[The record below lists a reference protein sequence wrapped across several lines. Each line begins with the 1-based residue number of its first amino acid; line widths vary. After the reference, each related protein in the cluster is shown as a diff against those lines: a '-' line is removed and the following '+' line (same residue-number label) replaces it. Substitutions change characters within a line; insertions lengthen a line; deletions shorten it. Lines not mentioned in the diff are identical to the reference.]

1 MQSSIWKLTALAGVI
16 GIGFLI
22 ALHTQSSLDKDK
34 SVAQNATDRTE
45 SETNGLA
52 ENATGRWQSE
62 PEPNEEPA
70 PRRSR
75 SSNNDVRLTSNDDP
89 FDSSANRRADA
100 NGFEA
105 FDTPSRRNQPSA
117 PSEFVPGAH
126 SRQMPEF
133 SSSRSERNP
142 FSGNSE
148 PDLGAT
154 LQETPKSQ
162 SLRLM
167 REARDAFNDGQ
178 LETARALATEALDLP
193 VIYGPLDDRPAQL
206 LAQIDGLLKAK
217 AKKSA
222 ASEATSIQPE
232 LVNPLATRDTK
243 DPTDSAPPSLKSDLS
258 DVPFQTETKSEP
270 KSNQTGLFSEL
281 LDDSAK
287 TTAPSK
293 IEPKREDSLPLP
305 DAEPEEAPER
315 QLTSSPVGREIPRLS
330 LNDEPETELEPAPL
344 KPLKSTAKEPQTQ
357 LVIRKD
363 APTTATL
370 GQPMIYSMTVE
381 NRGAV
386 NAAEVTVEDAVP
398 QGCELVGSNPQA
410 EQTGTKLI
418 WKLGRI
424 EAGSSKVIK
433 VKVIPREEGDIGTV
447 ARVISV
453 AETSSEIVPMSRE
466 EIRPALSSGK
476 LRLVVTGPERVRAGD
491 TATLKFKLS
500 NPTDAPVSGVNLQN
514 IVPVGFRHQ
523 DGNDVSYPV
532 ETLAARET
540 IEVPLELEAVRAG
553 QYINR
558 SIIKSGDRIVTE
570 TETRIE
576 VLDTRGLRVETSDA
590 ASMPIGQPTVQ
601 EIRLINEATT
611 AATGVVIVDTLPAD
625 LRFLKASHGGQ
636 FDAVSRKVRWNIEA
650 IPAGETALL
659 KLTVQPK
666 SAGPHSCVI
675 EVSQAGQ
682 QKNASVASSLKAR
695 GIAGLRIDLD
705 HAEPSVLAGDEFNVE
720 VRIRNRGH
728 GADSNVEMALLLPPE
743 VDFVRSRG
751 PVRNR
756 AQEVGRG
763 SLKLIGFERMPE
775 IGERAEVTF
784 EITLRAKTPGKAK
797 MRAEVT
803 STEIPEAVATES
815 VIVVLDGTP

>member
-22 ALHTQSSLDKDK
+22 ALQTQSSLDKDK
-34 SVAQNATDRTE
+34 SAAQNATDQSE
-45 SETNGLA
+45 SIANGLA
-52 ENATGRWQSE
+52 ENATERWQSE

-70 PRRSR
+70 PHRAR
-75 SSNNDVRLTSNDDP
+75 SSNNEVRLTSNDDP
-89 FDSSANRRADA
+89 FDSTANRRADA
-100 NGFEA
+100 SGFES
-105 FDTPSRRNQPSA
+105 FDSSRRSQPTA

-133 SSSRSERNP
+133 SGSRPERNP
-142 FSGNSE
+142 FNSNSE
-148 PDLGAT
+148 PDLGAVP
-154 LQETPKSQ
+154 QETAKSQ

-178 LETARALATEALDLP
+178 LETARALAAEALDLP

-206 LAQIDGLLKAK
+206 LAQIDVLLKAK
-217 AKKSA
+217 SKKSA
-222 ASEATSIQPE
+222 VSEVAEIGPE
-232 LVNPLATRDTK
+232 LVNPLAAREPKT
-243 DPTDSAPPSLKSDLS
+243 PSNSAPPSLKSDLS
-258 DVPFQTETKSEP
+258 DLPFQDEP
-270 KSNQTGLFSEL
+270 KSAQTGLFSEL

-287 TTAPSK
+287 QPVSTKT
-293 IEPKREDSLPLP
+293 EPKREELLPLP
-305 DAEPEEAPER
+305 DPEPEEAPER
-315 QLTSSPVGREIPRLS
+315 KSASSSVGREIPRLS
-330 LNDEPETELEPAPL
+330 LNDESETELDPVPV
-344 KPLKSTAKEPQTQ
+344 KPLQPIAKEPQTQ

-370 GQPMIYSMTVE
+370 GKPMIYSMTVE
-381 NRGAV
+381 NRGKV

-410 EQTGTKLI
+410 EQTGTQLV

-424 EAGSSKVIK
+424 EAGASKVIK

-466 EIRPALSSGK
+466 ELRPALVPGK
-476 LRLVVTGPERVRAGD
+476 LRLVVTGPERVRVGE
-491 TATLKFKLS
+491 TATFKFKLS

-553 QYINR
+553 QYVNR

-576 VLDTRGLRVETSDA
+576 VQETRGLRVETSDA

-601 EIRLINEATT
+601 EIRLVNEATT
-611 AATGVVIVDTLPAD
+611 PATGVVIVDTLPAD
-625 LRFLKASHGGQ
+625 LRFLKASHSGQ
-636 FDAVSRKVRWNIEA
+636 FDAVSRQVRWNIDA

-682 QKNASVASSLKAR
+682 QKNASVESSLKAR

-705 HAEPSVLAGDEFNVE
+705 HAESSVLAGEEFNVE

-728 GADSNVEMALLLPPE
+728 GADSNVEMALILPPE
-743 VDFVRSRG
+743 LDFVRSRG

-756 AQEVGRG
+756 AQESGRG
-763 SLKLIGFERMPE
+763 ASKLIGFERMPE
-775 IGERAEVTF
+775 LGERAEVTF